1 MKVKPYSRTEML
13 IVAIVMA
20 SVLIPARLVAILVLG
35 ESWIGSIGILTAVT
49 LFVMIGSKKGW
60 LGWFGNMFINTIV
73 KIQKGR
79 RRYVFYIEASFIFI
93 LMGGALF
100 IINEG
105 ETTYNH
111 LTIQV
116 REELAEMNITTTEDV
131 MEMSEEISPE
141 QQMEALAKMPSMFI
155 NEFATIAV
163 TAALVNEM
171 MGGWYK
177 YFAALVLI
185 ENVEIIGFLIISR
198 KYLKEREEKEAQS

>member
-13 IVAIVMA
+13 IVGIVMA
-20 SVLIPARLVAILVLG
+20 SVLIPLRLVAILILG
-35 ESWIGSIGILTAVT
+35 DSWIGSIGVLTGVT
-49 LFVMIGSKKGW
+49 LFIMIGSKKGW

-79 RRYVFYIEASFIFI
+79 RRYIFYIEAGFIFV

-105 ETTYNH
+105 ETTYEH

-116 REELAEMNITTTEDV
+116 RNELADMNITSTEDV
-131 MEMSEEISPE
+131 MEMSGEITPE
-141 QQMEALAKMPSMFI
+141 QQMETLAKMPQMFI
-155 NEFATIAV
+155 EEFATIAV

-198 KYLKEREEKEAQS
+198 RYLKEREAQEAKS